1 MNYFYDLPDD
11 LQNKILERKQKL
23 ERIDELKNIIDTFD
37 VEEWWDEAFVIS
49 NITYDKLKYKL
60 LEKEYDELNELEL
73 GLWEEDI
80 SGFSYN
86 PSEDE
91 EEEDN
96 DNVITI
102 YNTSSEEDE
111 EDEEINDYDFV
122 SLYPSITSYIHSISL
137 YPPS

>member
-1 MNYFYDLPDD
+1 MNYFYDLPED

-37 VEEWWDEAFVIS
+37 VDEWWDEAFVIS
-49 NITYDKLKYKL
+49 NITYDKLKYKI
-60 LEKEYDELNELEL
+60 LEKEYDELEELEL

-86 PSEDE
+86 PNEEEDE
-91 EEEDN
+91 EEKDN

-102 YNTSSEEDE
+102 YNTSSEE

-122 SLYPSITSYIHSISL
+122 SLYPSITSYIHSIS
-137 YPPS
+137 

>member
-73 GLWEEDI
+73 ELLG
-80 SGFSYN
+80 
-86 PSEDE
+86 DE
-91 EEEDN
+91 HE
-96 DNVITI
+96 
-102 YNTSSEEDE
+102 
-111 EDEEINDYDFV
+111 
-122 SLYPSITSYIHSISL
+122 
-137 YPPS
+137 

>member
-60 LEKEYDELNELEL
+60 LEKEYDELHELQYE
-73 GLWEEDI
+73 LWEEDI

-86 PSEDE
+86 PKFKRK
-91 EEEDN
+91 DN
-96 DNVITI
+96 PNVITI
-102 YNTSSEEDE
+102 YNTSSEE

>member
-1 MNYFYDLPDD
+1 MNYFYDLPED

-37 VEEWWDEAFVIS
+37 VDEWWDEAFVIS
-49 NITYDKLKYKL
+49 NITYDKLKYKI
-60 LEKEYDELNELEL
+60 LEKEYDELVELEL
-73 GLWEEDI
+73 ALWEEDI

-86 PSEDE
+86 PNEEEDE
-91 EEEDN
+91 EEKDN

-102 YNTSSEEDE
+102 YNTSSEE

-122 SLYPSITSYIHSISL
+122 SLYPSITSYIHSIS
-137 YPPS
+137 